1 MATQIFRD
9 GVEYAL
15 TTVVIPVQLRDKAKK
30 ARISFTK
37 TLIDGLE
44 NKLAEEMKA

>member
-1 MATQIFRD
+1 MATQILRD
-9 GVEYAL
+9 GVEYVS
-15 TTVVIPVQLRDKAKK
+15 TTVVIPAQLRDKAKK